1 MRKRLLTVAG
11 LLYALALT
19 AHVTPNVSFV
29 ARGEF
34 LKKGLPGAARFFE
47 KGMMISGPDGAAI
60 RKATGWAPSE
70 EDTKVYV
77 GRDAQGQ
84 LVGTVIFLWVPSQH
98 GPVGIGVVFGP
109 DGGVRRVAVTDV
121 GSEAV
126 AWVRP
131 LIDGGSMAAFEGLAA
146 GAAPDA
152 SRLAPHVNGSMSRYY
167 ARIIAGGVAHAQAVE
182 RVILRT
188 GKS

>member
-11 LLYALALT
+11 LLYPLALA
-19 AHVTPNVSFV
+19 AHITPNVSLV

-34 LKKGLPGAARFFE
+34 LKHGLPGAIRFFE
-47 KGMMISGPDGAAI
+47 KEMMISGPDGAAI

-98 GPVGIGVVFGP
+98 GPVGIGVVFRP
-109 DGGVRRVAVTDV
+109 DGAVRRVAVTDV
-121 GSEAV
+121 GSEPI

-131 LIDGGSMAAFEGLAA
+131 LIDGGGMAAFEGLAA

-152 SRLAPHVNGSMSRYY
+152 SRVAPRVNGSMSRYY
-167 ARIIAGGVAHAQAVE
+167 AGIIARGVARAQAVE
-182 RVILRT
+182 GVILRT